1 MSEQDGTKGR
11 RISRRSMMAAT
22 GAVLAGGLVGSRAT
36 VRDPE
41 QAPKGAAQK
50 KAAAA
55 GTATASFGFSDWVC
69 DDGFRN
75 ATRGGKRGF
84 VLSIRITGYRGLPL
98 NVIAGIELKVDGE
111 TIDPKGMI
119 LRLHNRSY
127 RLEELPRLGP
137 DWRDV
142 PEFFVLDTAE
152 LFVPRTTP
160 LAAGEHLIEG
170 RLFQRGIFGTAGRGD
185 PSRGVPITKRLVLET
200 D

>member
-1 MSEQDGTKGR
+1 MSARDGTKEK

-22 GAVLAGGLVGSRAT
+22 GAVLAGGLMGSRAAA
-36 VRDPE
+36 RSSE
-41 QAPKGAAQK
+41 QAPKAATQKTAAGAA
-50 KAAAA
+50 
-55 GTATASFGFSDWVC
+55 TAPFGFSDWVC
-69 DDGFRN
+69 DEGFRN
-75 ATRGGKRGF
+75 ATRGGKKGF

-111 TIDPKGMI
+111 TIDPRGMV